1 MKIEYTTGCICD
13 AILIDGENEYDLTP
27 EQRIEVISRI
37 YKYIEKK
44 GISLDAWQ
52 GFVCYF
58 PGMID
63 SISDEQL
70 KNLIESIPGVTFN
83 NEYYYVDDVDKSIV
97 EKLTDEERWK
107 YFTDLYKHLESSS
120 LNHLLQWFTPLYIG
134 LKYLD
139 HCECCGD
146 NIESGEVN
154 I

>member
-13 AILIDGENEYDLTP
+13 AILIDDENEYDLTP

-52 GFVCYF
+52 DFVCYF

-63 SISDEQL
+63 FIPDEQL

-83 NEYYYVDDVDKSIV
+83 NEYYCVDDVDKSIT

-120 LNHLLQWFTPLYIG
+120 LNYLLQWFMPLYIG

>member
-120 LNHLLQWFTPLYIG
+120 LNYLLQWFMPLYIG

>member
-13 AILIDGENEYDLTP
+13 AILIDGENEYDLTS
-27 EQRIEVISRI
+27 EQRIDVISHI

-44 GISLDAWQ
+44 GIDLRRWESFIYL
-52 GFVCYF
+52 F
-58 PGMID
+58 PSMID
-63 SISDEQL
+63 SIPDEQL
-70 KNLIESIPGVTFN
+70 KNLIESIPGITFN

-97 EKLTDEERWK
+97 EKLTVEDRWK

-120 LNHLLQWFTPLYIG
+120 LNYLLQWFMPQYVG
-134 LKYLD
+134 LKYIG

-146 NIESGEVN
+146 NIENGKVN

>member
-52 GFVCYF
+52 DFVYCF

-83 NEYYYVDDVDKSIV
+83 NEYYSVDDVDKSIV

-107 YFTDLYKHLESSS
+107 YFTDLYKYLESSS
-120 LNHLLQWFTPLYIG
+120 LNYLLQWFMPQYIG
-134 LKYLD
+134 LKYLG

>member
-1 MKIEYTTGCICD
+1 MKIEYTTGCISD

-120 LNHLLQWFTPLYIG
+120 LNYLLQWFMSLYIG
-134 LKYLD
+134 LKYLG

>member
-52 GFVCYF
+52 DFVCYF

-120 LNHLLQWFTPLYIG
+120 LNYLLQWFMPLYIG
-134 LKYLD
+134 LK
-139 HCECCGD
+139 
-146 NIESGEVN
+146 
-154 I
+154 

>member
-52 GFVCYF
+52 DFVCYF

-97 EKLTDEERWK
+97 EELTDEERWK

-120 LNHLLQWFTPLYIG
+120 LNYLLQWFMPLYIG
-134 LKYLD
+134 LK
-139 HCECCGD
+139 
-146 NIESGEVN
+146 
-154 I
+154 